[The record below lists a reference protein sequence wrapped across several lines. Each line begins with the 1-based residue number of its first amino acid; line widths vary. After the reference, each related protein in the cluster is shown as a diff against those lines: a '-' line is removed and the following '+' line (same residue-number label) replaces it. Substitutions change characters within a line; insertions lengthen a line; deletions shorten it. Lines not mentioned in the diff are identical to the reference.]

1 MSGADDV
8 ELVGRARDGDDP
20 AFNEL
25 MERHQGRVYAHAL
38 RLMGNPQDA
47 EEVLQDT
54 FLQAFRNLAKFEER
68 SRFSTWIYRIA
79 TNEALMRL
87 RKARRKREV
96 FLEDHLGLDGEL
108 PRHAIREFV
117 RSTLDEVEDRER
129 MRILGDLL
137 AEMPEDY
144 RVVFTMRDMDGLTN
158 AEVAEVLG
166 ISVAAVKSRLHRSRL
181 YLRDRLT
188 LLYGERRPAPGA
200 ARS

>member
-1 MSGADDV
+1 MTEVDDL
-8 ELVGRARDGDDP
+8 ELVGRAREGDDQ

-54 FLQAFRNLAKFEER
+54 FLQAFRNLGKFEER

-96 FLEDHLGLDGEL
+96 FLEDHLGRDGEL

-129 MRILGDLL
+129 MRILADLL

-144 RVVFTMRDMDGLTN
+144 RVVFTMRDMDGLSN

-181 YLRDRLT
+181 YLRDRLA
-188 LLYGERRPAPGA
+188 LLFEGREKASGA
-200 ARS
+200 AP

>member
-1 MSGADDV
+1 MSGADDR
-8 ELVGRARDGDDP
+8 ELVGRAREGDDQ

-25 MERHQGRVYAHAL
+25 MERHQARVYSHAL

-54 FLQAFRNLAKFEER
+54 FLQAFRNLARFEER

-87 RKARRKREV
+87 PKARRECEV
-96 FLEDHLGLDGEL
+96 FLKDHLGLDGEL

-117 RSTLDEVEDRER
+117 RSALDEVEDRER
-129 MRILGDLL
+129 MKILSDLL

-144 RVVFTMRDMDGLTN
+144 RVAFTMRDIDGLSN
-158 AEVAEVLG
+158 AEVADVLG

-181 YLRDRLT
+181 YLRDRLA
-188 LLYGERRPAPGA
+188 LLYGERNAPGA
-200 ARS
+200 AKS